1 LGGPNDD
8 LRAIENI
15 HMKTLGIVGGIAPE
29 STVDYYRQIIALY
42 RAERSD
48 GGYPRILINS
58 IDLKKMLD
66 LIGAGKLSEVTEYL
80 LAEVVKLAAAG
91 ADFALFASNTPH
103 LVFEDVRQRSP
114 IPLVSIVEAACE
126 AALAL
131 GLGKVGLLGTRFT
144 MQGGFY
150 PKVFSAHRIE
160 VVVPN
165 SDEQDYVHNRY
176 MGELVHGVYRTETRQ
191 QLLTIVK
198 RLRSQEGIQG
208 LILGGTELPLL
219 FRDGPQSDIPVL
231 DTTKIHVERAVT
243 CLLAQEPPNPAD
255 ERDAR
260 MGAAR
265 SSP

>member
-1 LGGPNDD
+1 
-8 LRAIENI
+8 
-15 HMKTLGIVGGIAPE
+15 MKTLGIVGGIAPE
-29 STVDYYRQIIALY
+29 STVDYYRRIIALY

-66 LIGAGKLSEVTEYL
+66 LIGAGNLPEVTEFL

-91 ADFALFASNTPH
+91 ADFGLFASNTPH
-103 LVFEDVRQRSP
+103 LVFEDIRQRSP

-131 GLGKVGLLGTRFT
+131 GLGKLGLLGTRFT

-150 PKVFSAHRIE
+150 SKVFSAHRIE
-160 VVVPN
+160 VIVPS

-176 MGELVHGVYRTETRQ
+176 MDELVHGVYRAETRER
-191 QLLTIVK
+191 LLTIVK
-198 RLRSQEGIQG
+198 RLRRQEGIQG

-219 FRDGPQSDIPVL
+219 FRDGAQADIPVL
-231 DTTKIHVERAVT
+231 DTTKIHVERAVA
-243 CLLAQEPPNPAD
+243 CLLAQEPPNS
-255 ERDAR
+255 R
-260 MGAAR
+260 
-265 SSP
+265 